1 MLVLFGD
8 SFASVHPTG
17 PNKTW
22 FELLAEKLGINYKS
36 YAVDGS
42 SFEYSTLKFY
52 EYLQTDWSPDDIIIF
67 ILTSITRSPV
77 IKDDFNPS
85 CAAAMGLLAS
95 GITLPD
101 TRSFRDPH
109 VLDVK
114 EKSHR
119 HFVKYKHYYT
129 EWLNLQNED
138 LILAQRFMLLKC
150 LHSLSN
156 KTLSISGWEFE
167 RKISDNFADHIN
179 ASLSSISL
187 DEIKNGNILD
197 FVNKHGRD
205 FRRNHLHEHN
215 HHVLSDLIYKKLTG
229 EDIEFSTELFHKNV
243 YEI

>member
-17 PNKTW
+17 PHQTW
-22 FELLAEKLGINYKS
+22 FEMLAEKLGTNYKS

-52 EYLQTDWSPDDIIIF
+52 EYLQTDWSPEDIIIF

-77 IKDDFNPS
+77 IQDDFNPS
-85 CAAAMGLLAS
+85 WAALAS
-95 GITLPD
+95 GKVFYDTLPP
-101 TRSFRDPH
+101 RDQQL
-109 VLDVK
+109 LDIRA
-114 EKSHR
+114 ESTSH
-119 HFVKYKHYYT
+119 FEKYKQYYKD
-129 EWLNLQNED
+129 WFKLQNDD

-156 KTLSISGWEFE
+156 KTLSISGWESE
-167 RKISDNFADHIN
+167 RKISDNFVDHIN
-179 ASLSSISL
+179 GSLLSISIN
-187 DEIKNGNILD
+187 EIKNGNMLD
-197 FVNKHGRD
+197 FIDKHGKD
-205 FRRNHLHEHN
+205 FRRNHLHESN
-215 HHVLSDLIYKKLTG
+215 HRVLYELIYKKLSG